1 MSYGRV
7 VGRTWAENRL
17 FTVLLELTYACN
29 LDCAFCYND
38 RARKGRALTTEQYGA
53 LLADLAAMQV
63 FQLVLSGGE
72 PLAHPAFYEIGRTAR
87 RLGFVV
93 RVKSN
98 GHALD
103 DAVARRLKDEVDP
116 FVVEVSLHGATA
128 ETHERQTRVPGSFEK
143 LLRNLDHLREAG
155 LRVKLNAT
163 LTRWNEGEVEAM
175 YALADGRGLRLSFD
189 ATVTPRDDGDLSPL
203 ELAASE
209 EGFRRLVRLQRRR
222 AAAAGAGE
230 RPDALPD
237 ALRPAADAGIPEPSR
252 EKHCGAGS
260 STVTID
266 PYGNVYP
273 CVQWRVPV
281 GNLHETSIREI
292 WEASPALAATRRL
305 TVEARRAVDGA
316 LGAAAPFAG
325 FCPGLGQQRMGSPLA
340 LYPGVAER
348 ARIAAEVLGD
358 ELADASGTV
367 MQDERGPVAEQEGE
381 DGRPLRPIPA
391 S

>member
-1 MSYGRV
+1 VSYGRV

-38 RARKGRALTTEQYGA
+38 RVRRGRGLTTEQYGA

-103 DAVARRLKDEVDP
+103 DAVARRLKEEVDP

-128 ETHERQTRVPGSFEK
+128 ETHERQTRVPGSLEK
-143 LLRNLDHLREAG
+143 LLGNLDRMRAAG

-163 LTRWNEGEVEAM
+163 LTRWNEGETEAM
-175 YALADGRGLRLSFD
+175 YALADARGLKLSFD

-222 AAAAGAGE
+222 SAAAGEGE
-230 RPDALPD
+230 KPG
-237 ALRPAADAGIPEPSR
+237 ALRPAADEDLPEPSR

-292 WEASPALAATRRL
+292 WEVSPMLARTRRL
-305 TVEARRAVDGA
+305 TVEARAAVAGA
-316 LGAAAPFAG
+316 LGGAADFAG
-325 FCPGLGQQRMGSPLA
+325 FCPGLAQQRTGSPLA

-348 ARIAAEVLGD
+348 ARIAARELHD
-358 ELADASGTV
+358 EPADASGTAV
-367 MQDERGPVAEQEGE
+367 QDERGPVAEQEGE
-381 DGRPLRPIPA
+381 DGRLLRLVPA

>member
-38 RARKGRALTTEQYGA
+38 RVRRGRGLTTEQYGA

-103 DAVARRLKDEVDP
+103 DAVARRLKEEVDP

-128 ETHERQTRVPGSFEK
+128 ETHERQTRVPGSLEK
-143 LLRNLDHLREAG
+143 LLGNLDRMRAAG

-163 LTRWNEGEVEAM
+163 LTRWNEGETEAM
-175 YALADGRGLRLSFD
+175 YALADARGLRLSFD

-209 EGFRRLVRLQRRR
+209 EGFRRLVRLQRRQS
-222 AAAAGAGE
+222 AAAGEGE
-230 RPDALPD
+230 KPG
-237 ALRPAADAGIPEPSR
+237 ALRPAADEDLPEPSR

-273 CVQWRVPV
+273 CVQWRVPA

-292 WEASPALAATRRL
+292 WEASPMLAATRRR
-305 TVEARRAVDGA
+305 TVEARTALAGA
-316 LGAAAPFAG
+316 LGDAADFAG
-325 FCPGLGQQRMGSPLA
+325 FCPGLAQQRTGSPLA

-348 ARIAAEVLGD
+348 ARIAAE
-358 ELADASGTV
+358 EL
-367 MQDERGPVAEQEGE
+367 RGEK
-381 DGRPLRPIPA
+381 R
-391 S
+391 

>member
-1 MSYGRV
+1 VSYGRV

-38 RARKGRALTTEQYGA
+38 RARKGRALSTEQYGA

-72 PLAHPAFYEIGRTAR
+72 PLAHPAFYEIGRAAR

-103 DAVARRLKDEVDP
+103 DAVARRLKEEVDP

-143 LLRNLDHLREAG
+143 LLRNLEHLREAG
-155 LRVKLNAT
+155 LRAKLNAT

-175 YALADGRGLRLSFD
+175 YALADARGLRLSFD

-209 EGFRRLVRLQRRR
+209 EGFRRLVRLQRSRS
-222 AAAAGAGE
+222 AAGRAGE
-230 RPDALPD
+230 RPD
-237 ALRPAADAGIPEPSR
+237 ALRPAADEGLPEPSR

-266 PYGNVYP
+266 PYGDVFP

-305 TVEARRAVDGA
+305 TVEARTAVAGA
-316 LGAAAPFAG
+316 LGDAADFSG

-348 ARIAAEVLGD
+348 ARIAAAELGGAA
-358 ELADASGTV
+358 ADASGTV

-381 DGRPLRPIPA
+381 GGRLLRPVPA
-391 S
+391 L